1 MRLIQTL
8 SCFVSRISN
17 LHQYLKR
24 LALVNTK
31 QFQVCNGSKPD
42 SIPTLDSRT
51 GETIERTL
59 QETCDSV
66 QFHCPC
72 TPITFNLECFQTTPR
87 GTK

>member
-1 MRLIQTL
+1 MD
-8 SCFVSRISN
+8 
-17 LHQYLKR
+17 
-24 LALVNTK
+24 
-31 QFQVCNGSKPD
+31 SKPD

-72 TPITFNLECFQTTPR
+72 TPITFILECFQTTPR
-87 GTK
+87 GTR